1 MCVYL
6 YVCLCM
12 CYLLC
17 MCLCVCACA
26 YARARAC
33 VSFSI
38 CVPDCVP
45 LQDTNKSGFLDI
57 DEIVQLL
64 RRQLSREPS
73 QLEAKAML
81 MLFDTNEV

>member
-1 MCVYL
+1 MCVYA
-6 YVCLCM
+6 
-12 CYLLC
+12 
-17 MCLCVCACA
+17 CV
-26 YARARAC
+26 RARAC
-33 VSFSI
+33 VCFHVSVS
-38 CVPDCVP
+38 DCVP

-73 QLEAKAML
+73 QIEANAML